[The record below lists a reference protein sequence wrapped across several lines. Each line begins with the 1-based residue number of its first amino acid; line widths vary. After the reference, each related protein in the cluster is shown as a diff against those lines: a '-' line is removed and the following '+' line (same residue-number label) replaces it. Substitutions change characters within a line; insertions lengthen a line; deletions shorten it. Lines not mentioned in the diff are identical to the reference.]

1 MTSTEAKVVT
11 ARNWKKLWGEDME
24 DKELMKLKRE
34 EFREELLVSNKKKK
48 VSKKTHK

>member
-1 MTSTEAKVVT
+1 MVT
-11 ARNWKKLWGEDME
+11 AGNFRQLWGEDM
-24 DKELMKLKRE
+24 KGKPLMKLKRE